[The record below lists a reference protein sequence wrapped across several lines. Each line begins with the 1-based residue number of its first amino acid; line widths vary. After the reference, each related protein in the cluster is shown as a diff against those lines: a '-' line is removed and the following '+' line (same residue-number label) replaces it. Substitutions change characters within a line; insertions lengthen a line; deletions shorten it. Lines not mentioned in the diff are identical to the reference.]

1 MEWDSP
7 SRLRYHLNRSGT
19 TDMMARSSALHGRYI
34 FRNSINKYIRFSCE
48 ICVRL
53 VRLVCAMPGGPK
65 ARAEALM
72 HKHTSRSHT
81 RTKQTAARASCTK
94 RALGPA
100 AAHVPPFMPGDQ
112 KGCGLPVAQLAGVP
126 KARAAHHPSEYPD
139 RDCPTASARKPAR
152 GVPPLAPC
160 AWQAPTTPSTRGR
173 GRPPLHHAY
182 DYGIIYSYS
191 VSLNTT

>member
-7 SRLRYHLNRSGT
+7 SKPRYHLNRSET
-19 TDMMARSSALHGRYI
+19 TDLMALSSALHGCSI
-34 FRNSINKYIRFSCE
+34 FRNSINKYIRFSRE

-72 HKHTSRSHT
+72 HKHTSRSRT

-126 KARAAHHPSEYPD
+126 KARAAHQSTPTGIARLQVRASLREEFLHPHHAHG
-139 RDCPTASARKPAR
+139 RH
-152 GVPPLAPC
+152 PPH
-160 AWQAPTTPSTRGR
+160 QAPATTAIPHCTMLMIMELFIHTQC
-173 GRPPLHHAY
+173 P
-182 DYGIIYSYS
+182 
-191 VSLNTT
+191 